1 MKKMKNI
8 IKISILIFA
17 LSISCIVSSQ
27 SIRAYTLKMPVK
39 VFTGGG
45 KLYIKA
51 LKSEDTK
58 FPNFGIQVSEA
69 IKNQLITAENKDREV
84 KASGSLYNPWF
95 TTKFYE
101 IVNSENQA
109 DIVLGGKYKFSAQQN
124 AAAKLHSDTTWV
136 LDNGTAN
143 KKPVSYF
150 YFEYQN
156 NGKVSVNGQINAK
169 RKGQIIDKHDF
180 SDKLEGTKRSFLSKP
195 KGSSIDSL
203 VAKITARTANSKKNL
218 YSPEFVLEKYNFKNV
233 KTKNKAYKSE
243 LKTQMKMVKANLK
256 SGNLNAAAKILFKL
270 NEKEASSNLYYNIA
284 LCYELIG
291 NTEKAAQFYEKSG
304 NSSGIKRINRLM
316 KTEKT
321 IESLGLPII
330 EKDFDF

>member
-1 MKKMKNI
+1 MKNI
-8 IKISILIFA
+8 LKISILIFA
-17 LSISCIVSSQ
+17 LFVSNNLHSQ
-27 SIRAYTLKMPVK
+27 SLRAYTLKLPPK

-45 KLYIKA
+45 KLYVKA
-51 LKSEDTK
+51 LKSENGK
-58 FPNFGIQVSEA
+58 FTDFGIQVSEA
-69 IKNQLITAENKDREV
+69 IKNQLITANNKNREI

-95 TTKFYE
+95 TTKLYE

-109 DIVLGGKYKFSAQQN
+109 DIILGGSYKLTAQQDTS
-124 AAAKLHSDTTWV
+124 AKIHSDTTWV
-136 LDNGTAN
+136 FDNGTVN
-143 KKPVSYF
+143 KKPLTYF

-156 NGKVSVNGQINAK
+156 KGKISVNGQIIAK
-169 RKGQIIDKHDF
+169 RNGQVIDKHDF
-180 SDKLEGTKRSFLSKP
+180 SDKLEGTKRSFLNKP

-203 VAKITARTANSKKNL
+203 VKKITARTANSKKNL

-243 LKTQMKMVKANLK
+243 LKSQMKIVKANLK
-256 SGNLNAAAKILFKL
+256 SRNLNAAAKILFQL
-270 NEKEASSNLYYNIA
+270 NEKESSDNLYYNLG

-291 NTEKAAQFYEKSG
+291 NTKKAAQFYEKSG

-316 KTEKT
+316 QTEKL

>member
-1 MKKMKNI
+1 MKNI
-8 IKISILIFA
+8 LKISILISA
-17 LSISCIVSSQ
+17 LFVSNSLHSQ
-27 SIRAYTLKMPVK
+27 SLRAYTLKVPKK

-45 KLYIKA
+45 KLYVKA
-51 LKSEDTK
+51 LKSENGK
-58 FPNFGIQVSEA
+58 FTDFGIQVSEA
-69 IKNQLITAENKDREV
+69 IKNQLITAENKNREV

-109 DIVLGGKYKFSAQQN
+109 DIVLGGTYTLSAQQDTSS
-124 AAAKLHSDTTWV
+124 KLHSDTTWV
-136 LDNGTAN
+136 FDNGTAN
-143 KKPVSYF
+143 KKPLTYF

-156 NGKVSVNGQINAK
+156 NGKISVSGQLIAK
-169 RKGQIIDKHDF
+169 RNGQIIDKQDF
-180 SDKLEGTKRSFLSKP
+180 SDKIEGTKRSFLNKP

-203 VAKITARTANSKKNL
+203 VKKITERTANNKKQL

-243 LKTQMKMVKANLK
+243 LKGQMKMVKANLK
-256 SGNLNAAAKILFKL
+256 SGNLDAAAKILFKL
-270 NEKEASSNLYYNIA
+270 NEKEPSSNLYYNLA

-291 NTEKAAQFYEKSG
+291 NTEKAAGFYEKSG

>member
-1 MKKMKNI
+1 MKNI
-8 IKISILIFA
+8 IKISILIIA
-17 LSISCIVSSQ
+17 LSISSVVSSQ
-27 SIRAYTLKMPVK
+27 SIRAYTLQMPAK

-45 KLYIKA
+45 KLYVKA
-51 LKSEDTK
+51 LKSENGK
-58 FPNFGIQVSEA
+58 FTDFGVQVSES
-69 IKNQLITAENKDREV
+69 IKNQLIAAENKDREV

-109 DIVLGGKYKFSAQQN
+109 DIVLGGSYKLSAQQDKST
-124 AAAKLHSDTTWV
+124 KLHTDTTWV
-136 LDNGTAN
+136 LDNGTEN
-143 KKPVSYF
+143 RKPVEYF

-156 NGKVSVNGQINAK
+156 NGKISV
-169 RKGQIIDKHDF
+169 KGQIIAKRNGQVIDKHDF
-180 SDKLEGTKRSFLSKP
+180 SDKLEGTKRSFLRKP

-203 VAKITARTANSKKNL
+203 VAKLTNRTANSKKNL

-243 LKTQMKMVKANLK
+243 LKGQMKMVKANLK

-270 NEKEASSNLYYNIA
+270 NENESSENLYYNLA
-284 LCYELIG
+284 MCYELIG
-291 NTEKAAQFYEKSG
+291 NTEKAAGFYEKSG
-304 NSSGIKRINRLM
+304 SSSGIKRINRLM
-316 KTEKT
+316 KTEKI